1 MTSPSRKLAA
11 ILSADV
17 VGYSRLMGQDEVRTL
32 SALRSLRKET
42 FEPVIIAHRG
52 TVVKRMGD
60 GWLVEFASVVDAVSC
75 AVEVQKALADDGFIK
90 LRMGIHI
97 GDIVH
102 EEEDIYGDGVNI
114 ASRLQEQ
121 AVPGGIAIS
130 AFAHDSLDGVV
141 RSGFQSIGTSTLK
154 NISQKIEIFSW
165 GDSVRAPDPVT
176 KPSDRSS
183 VMVLPFSVSGG
194 AADGELMAE
203 GLTDAVITAL
213 SRFSWFLTL
222 PRNTSNRYRN
232 KSVDITQ
239 LRRDHYVS
247 YVLESSLRTSG
258 ARARVSAEL
267 LDTRTG
273 KSVWSDRFDGD
284 AGDPF
289 ELEDKITRSILSE
302 LTSRIVGAETQR
314 VKTGGDGSAW
324 DLMMQGRGLLWRV
337 TEDDIEAAQKLF
349 YQAIDLEPDSGHGQ
363 ADLAWSYVYQSF
375 CGWGGD
381 LAETRRKAVAASE
394 KGIAADETDAY
405 ALSAASAA
413 RSISGE
419 TAHSLDLARRAIK
432 FNYNLAAAHTALA
445 LALFQTAA
453 YDEAL
458 AQAGESFSL
467 SPNDPLKSI
476 MLAVRGIIFLMTE
489 QYEEM
494 LDNAQVLVRD
504 FPRMPTGW
512 RHLASC
518 YALLGRTEEARK
530 ITNETLLKIIP
541 EHTAGEAG
549 RNVPFGDNMQAR
561 TRFVEALV
569 QAGLPE

>member
-42 FEPVIIAHRG
+42 FEPVIVAHRG

-60 GWLVEFASVVDAVSC
+60 GWLVEFASVVDAVRC
-75 AVEVQKALADDGFIK
+75 ALNVQKKLADEDVIK
-90 LRMGIHI
+90 LRVGIHI

-102 EEEDIYGDGVNI
+102 EDEDIYGDGVNI

-121 AVPGGIAIS
+121 AAPGGIAIS

-141 RSGFQSIGTSTLK
+141 RSGFQSLGASKLK
-154 NISQKIEIFSW
+154 NISQEIEIFGW
-165 GDSVRAPDPVT
+165 GETAPAPDPIT

-194 AADGELMAE
+194 AVDGELMAE

-232 KSVDITQ
+232 KSVDINEI
-239 LRRDHYVS
+239 RRDHHVS

-258 ARARVSAEL
+258 ARARISAEL

-273 KSVWSDRFDGD
+273 KSVWSDRFDGN
-284 AGDPF
+284 AEDPF

-302 LTSRIVGAETQR
+302 LTSRIIGAETQR

-324 DLMMQGRGLLWRV
+324 DLMMQGRGLLWRIS
-337 TEDDIEAAQKLF
+337 EDDINAAQSLF
-349 YQAIDLEPDSGHGQ
+349 HRAIELEPGSGLGQ
-363 ADLAWSYVYQSF
+363 ADLAWSYGYQGF
-375 CGWGGD
+375 CGWGGRFED
-381 LAETRRKAVAASE
+381 VGRKAIIASE
-394 KGIAADETDAY
+394 KAIAADPTDAY
-405 ALSAASAA
+405 ALAAGSGARCFTGDSAYG
-413 RSISGE
+413 I
-419 TAHSLDLARRAIK
+419 TLARRAIK
-432 FNYNLAAAHTALA
+432 YNYNLAAAHTVLA
-445 LALFQTAA
+445 LALFQTAD
-453 YDEAL
+453 YEEAL
-458 AQAGESFSL
+458 EHVGEAFAL

-476 MLAVRGIIFLMTE
+476 TLAVRGIIFLMTG
-489 QYEEM
+489 QHEEM
-494 LDNAQVLVRD
+494 QDNAQVLIRD
-504 FPRMPTGW
+504 FPGMPTGW
-512 RHLASC
+512 RHLASS
-518 YALLGRTEEARK
+518 YALLGQSVAALNVVDEK
-530 ITNETLLKIIP
+530 ILSLLP
-541 EHTAGEAG
+541 GHTASEAG
-549 RNVPFGDNMQAR
+549 RTVPFGDNKAAR
-561 TRFVEALV
+561 DRFVEALV
-569 QAGLPE
+569 RAGLPT